1 MTTYQM
7 PQIPEFM
14 VKQMAKR
21 PCYQEEI
28 SSSTAFLSGLGLTGK
43 TVRTVLAGM
52 RAIAKTK
59 EIDNWDLMTKLI
71 KEILTLR
78 GYDFENVSISVIPRD
93 EKDIQK
99 WVIGSNLEPYDLTLF
114 FTKSTVVLL
123 HDKTEGVFELMPAGF
138 ACLGPTEMPGYNGF
152 CNMFS
157 SSIKEWAAALAAPVS
172 KGVVDYLQEISRNG
186 S

>member
-1 MTTYQM
+1 M

-78 GYDFENVSISVIPRD
+78 GYDFEGVSISVIPRD
-93 EKDIQK
+93 EKEVQK
-99 WVIGSNLEPYDLTLF
+99 WVIGSNLNPYDLTLF
-114 FTKSTVVLL
+114 FTGTKVVLL
-123 HDKTEGVFELMPAGF
+123 HDKTPGVFELMPAEF
-138 ACLGPTEMPGYNGF
+138 CCLGPTEMPGYDGF

-157 SSIKEWAAALAAPVS
+157 APIKAWAAALTAPVNE
-172 KGVVDYLQEISRNG
+172 GVVSYLREISNNG